1 MQEDE
6 QPPFLNSWNQIYAM
20 VLIIHAVLIFL
31 FYLFTEAHA

>member
-6 QPPFLNSWNQIYAM
+6 QPPFLNSWNQIYVM